1 MISYQDLLLTNEQ
14 ALDIAK
20 HHFGITGE
28 VTKLD
33 GYEDFNFRIKS
44 TDASYILKVS
54 RPNEDEGYL
63 DFQQKLIQHIATANA
78 SIMAPKVVKSTDG
91 NTLSSFVDETGNKR
105 FVRML
110 TWVSGRLW
118 SGVNPHTKELRLEL
132 GELCGKMTNALASFD
147 HSQAKREFDWDT
159 AQVAWVKEHFH
170 RFSGTELE
178 ILNYYQDKF
187 DGFQKLYSTL
197 PKSVVHADPNDNNI
211 VVSSDLKNPKVLAL
225 IDYGDA
231 IYTQTIND
239 ISVAGAYLIMYGS
252 DPLKSIAEF
261 LEGYNRHYNFSDD
274 ELKCLYTLIA
284 SRLSIIVTKASMSR
298 ELEPENEYLW
308 ISEKPAWSALHKWIK
323 INSEL
328 AYFTFRNAC
337 GLTPHPSEL
346 RIENWLESNKI
357 DLKILFPTL
366 NKSHFT
372 NVDMSV
378 SSKWLGNRSEF
389 ENEAL
394 TAFKLS
400 QLQSDFPEAII
411 AGGYLETRPLY
422 TTNAYRSEGNSGY
435 EYRNTHLGVDYWLDA
450 GTAINAPFDGEVI
463 TLFDNN
469 IDKDYGPTVMLKHE
483 INGASFYTLYGHLS
497 RSCFTHLKLNQRVKQ
512 GEKIAEVGDSSVN
525 GNWTPH
531 LHFQIILDL
540 LGNAI
545 NYPGT
550 CIWSH
555 KSVWSSICPNPN
567 SIFKNNTLNQTEE
580 IDSKT
585 LTEYRKEHLG
595 KSLSLSYETPLHI
608 IRGEGAHLIDT
619 TGRKYLDTVNN
630 VAHVGHEHPR
640 VVKAGQQQMGLLNTN
655 TRYLN
660 ENINAFA
667 EELLATFPDE
677 LSVVHFVNSGSEAN
691 ELALRMAKACT
702 GKKDTIA
709 VEIGY
714 HGNANACIDISSY
727 KFDGKGGKG
736 KPEFTQIVPLP
747 DSFRGIYQGEATGEK
762 YASHVQEAIEEIQS
776 KGRNVAA
783 FITEPIISCG
793 GQIELP
799 SGYLKHAYKSVRAAG
814 GFCISDEVQVGFG
827 RLGKAFWGFEL
838 HGVVPDIVTVGKP
851 IGNGHPMAAVICTK
865 EVAEKFA
872 NGMEYFNTFG
882 GNPVSSAIGAE
893 VLRVVKDE
901 NLQDKALE
909 IGNSLKSQLTEL
921 SKQFPIIGDVRG
933 EGFFLGIELVDE
945 NKIPLPDHANYLANR
960 MKEMGIL
967 MSVDGPEYNVLKIKP
982 PMVFSH
988 ENALELISRMMVVFG
1003 EDFMQS

>member
-14 ALDIAK
+14 VLAISE
-20 HHFGITGE
+20 HYFGTTGE

-33 GYEDFNFRIKS
+33 GYEDFNYRIKAA
-44 TDASYILKVS
+44 DASYILKVS
-54 RPNEDEGYL
+54 RPNEDEEYL
-63 DFQQKLIQHIATANA
+63 DFQQKLIQHIESSDT
-78 SIMAPKVVKSTDG
+78 SIIAPKIVKSVDG
-91 NTLSSFVDETGNKR
+91 NTLSSFIDASGNKR

-110 TWVSGRLW
+110 TWIPGRLW
-118 SGVNPHTKELRLEL
+118 SGVNPHTKQLRIEL

-147 HSQAKREFDWDT
+147 HSHSKRDFDWDT
-159 AQVAWVKEHFH
+159 AQVGWIKDHFH
-170 RFSGTELE
+170 RFSETKLK
-178 ILNYYQDKF
+178 ILTFYQDKF
-187 DGFQKLYSTL
+187 DGFQELYSTL

-211 VVSSDLKNPKVLAL
+211 VVNSDLRNPKVLAL

-252 DPLKSIAEF
+252 DPLTSMAEF
-261 LEGYNRHYNFSDD
+261 LEGYNRYYKFSDD

-284 SRLSIIVTKASMSR
+284 SRLSIIVTKASINK

-308 ISEKPAWSALHKWIK
+308 ISEKPAWSALHKWIN
-323 INSEL
+323 INPEL

-337 GLTPHPSEL
+337 GLIPHPNGL
-346 RIENWLESNKI
+346 TVTNWLTSNQI
-357 DLKILFPTL
+357 DLNVLFPTL
-366 NKSHFT
+366 DKSHAV

-450 GTAINAPFDGEVI
+450 GTAIHAPFDGEVI

-469 IDKDYGPTVMLKHE
+469 IDKDYGPIILLKHQ
-483 INGASFYTLYGHLS
+483 INRASFYTLYGHLS
-497 RSCFTHLKLNQRVKQ
+497 RSCFENLKLNQHVKQ
-512 GEKIAEVGDSSVN
+512 GDKIAEVGNSSVN

-540 LGNAI
+540 LGNTT

-550 CIWSH
+550 CIW
-555 KSVWSSICPNPN
+555 KDKTIWSSICPDPN
-567 SIFKNNTLNQTEE
+567 SIFKNSVLNQTEK
-580 IDSKT
+580 IDSET

-595 KSLSLSYETPLHI
+595 KSLSLSYETPLHMV
-608 IRGEGAHLIDT
+608 RGEGAYLIDT

-667 EELLATFPDE
+667 EELLATFPDK

-702 GKKDTIA
+702 GQKDTIA

-747 DSFRGIYQGEATGEK
+747 DSFRGIYQGKSTGEK
-762 YASHVQEAIEEIQS
+762 YATHVQIAIDEIQS

-783 FITEPIISCG
+783 FIAEPIISCG

-799 SGYLKHAYKSVRAAG
+799 EGYLKRSYESVRASG
-814 GFCISDEVQVGFG
+814 GVCISDEVQVGFG
-827 RLGKAFWGFEL
+827 RVGKTFWGFEL
-838 HGVVPDIVTVGKP
+838 HDVIPDIVTVGKP
-851 IGNGHPMAAVICTK
+851 IGNGHPMAAVVCTK
-865 EVAEKFA
+865 EVAEKFS

-882 GNPVSSAIGAE
+882 GNPVSSAIGTE
-893 VLRVVKDE
+893 VLRVIKDE
-901 NLQDKALE
+901 NLQEKALE

-921 SKQFPIIGDVRG
+921 SKQFPIIGNVRG
-933 EGFFLGIELVDE
+933 EGFFLGIELVDQ
-945 NKIPLPDHANYLANR
+945 NKTPLPDRADYLANR

-982 PMVFSH
+982 TMVFSQ
-988 ENALELISRMMVVFG
+988 ENSKELIARMTIVFG
-1003 EDFMQS
+1003 EDFMRS